1 MNKTQVKIFLLKN
14 GLTVTGIAKDLCR
27 KGQSESALRVCISQ
41 LINGHRFYP
50 SLARQLRERY
60 GLRVARKSDDSFRS
74 KAA

>member
-1 MNKTQVKIFLLKN
+1 MNSTQVKIFLLKR
-14 GLTVTGIAKDLCR
+14 GLTVGGMAKELCR

-50 SLARQLRERY
+50 ALAKELRQRY
-60 GLRVARKSDDSFRS
+60 GLRLTRSNDSSIRS